1 MRFAVSRHRQLLHDL
16 VVALDEDGVSMA
28 ATWRAVGD
36 AAPKLGLRRPGYH
49 VVREL
54 VRAERERRA
63 ARRATRDAVVG
74 LFAALPSPLVLDQRR
89 AIERLAEARRHERLV
104 LEQHKPSLAA
114 ASEDERLGEARP
126 GGEAAEAVRLQRE
139 RR

>member
-63 ARRATRDAVVG
+63 ARRATRDAAVG
-74 LFAALPSPLVLDQRR
+74 LFASLPSPLVLDQRR
-89 AIERLAEARRHERLV
+89 AIERLAEARRQERARV
-104 LEQHKPSLAA
+104 GTTQGSLAA

-126 GGEAAEAVRLQRE
+126 GGEAVEAVRLQRE

>member
-1 MRFAVSRHRQLLHDL
+1 MRFAISRHRQLLHDL

-63 ARRATRDAVVG
+63 ARRATREAAVG
-74 LFAALPSPLVLDQRR
+74 LFASLPSPLVLDQRR
-89 AIERLAEARRHERLV
+89 AIERLAEARRQERLV
-104 LEQHKPSLAA
+104 LEQHKP
-114 ASEDERLGEARP
+114 P
-126 GGEAAEAVRLQRE
+126 
-139 RR
+139 